1 MNSEKYGRGSTR
13 YAPTNLNLP
22 LEDSYVFK
30 MVREG
35 SYTAGTTFG
44 CEVP

>member
-1 MNSEKYGRGSTR
+1 MR
-13 YAPTNLNLP
+13 
-22 LEDSYVFK
+22 LEDSYIFK

-44 CEVP
+44 CEVPQS